1 MSKERKRLGK
11 GLEAILGPAVDEH
24 ERVLTLPVDSVRPNP
39 HQPRRHFDQE
49 ALEELAESVRAHGVV
64 QPIVVVPADGG
75 YVLVAGERRWR
86 AARLAGLAEVPA
98 LVRDLDPRAM
108 TEVALVEN
116 LQREDLTPI
125 EEAHA
130 YQALQEEFG
139 LTQEEI
145 ARRVGKSRS
154 QVANTLRLLTLDPEV
169 QAMVDAGDL
178 SFGHAKVLLS
188 VAAAAEQ
195 RRLARLVLDEGW
207 TVRTL
212 EARLASGSQ
221 RRRAGGRTAA
231 KGSAAVDPHWSRAA
245 EHLQQALGTPVEV
258 QVRRGK
264 AGGRIVIEFFS
275 QDEFDRLYEVLT
287 SPAASTRRLS

>member
-1 MSKERKRLGK
+1 MSKARKRLGK
-11 GLEAILGPAVDEH
+11 GLEAILGPSVDER
-24 ERVLTLPVDSVRPNP
+24 ERVLTLPVDAVRPNP
-39 HQPRRHFDQE
+39 HQPRRRIDQE
-49 ALEELAESVRAHGVV
+49 ALEELAASVRAHGVV
-64 QPIVVVPADGG
+64 QPIVVVPAEQG

-116 LQREDLTPI
+116 LQREDLTPV
-125 EEAHA
+125 EEAYA

-169 QAMVDAGDL
+169 QALVDAGTL

-195 RRLARLVLDEGW
+195 RRLARDAVEQGW
-207 TVRTL
+207 TVRAL
-212 EARLASGSQ
+212 EARL
-221 RRRAGGRTAA
+221 RGGRKRANSPRAA
-231 KGSAAVDPHWSRAA
+231 SPPANRDPHWAEAA
-245 EHLQQALGTPVEV
+245 ERLQQALGTPVEV
-258 QVRRGK
+258 QVRRGQ

-275 QDEFDRLYEVLT
+275 QDEFERLYELLT
-287 SPAASTRRLS
+287 VPAPPPGTRA